1 MSTPTEFGRPA
12 AALGEQ
18 TELSLAEILGSD
30 PETFAEQLR
39 GRLDRIR
46 AAEREAE
53 RDTAG
58 IRLY

>member
-1 MSTPTEFGRPA
+1 MPTPTDFGREA
-12 AALGEQ
+12 AALGEP
-18 TELSLAEILGSD
+18 TERSLAEILGSD
-30 PETFAEQLR
+30 PGTFADQLR
-39 GRLDRIR
+39 KQLDRIR

>member
-1 MSTPTEFGRPA
+1 MPTPTEFGRKA
-12 AALGEQ
+12 APLGEP

-39 GRLDRIR
+39 QRLDRIR
-46 AAEREAE
+46 AAERAAE

>member
-1 MSTPTEFGRPA
+1 MPTPTEFGRKA
-12 AALGEQ
+12 AALGEP

-39 GRLDRIR
+39 ERLDRIR
-46 AAEREAE
+46 AAERAAE
-53 RDTAG
+53 RDIAG